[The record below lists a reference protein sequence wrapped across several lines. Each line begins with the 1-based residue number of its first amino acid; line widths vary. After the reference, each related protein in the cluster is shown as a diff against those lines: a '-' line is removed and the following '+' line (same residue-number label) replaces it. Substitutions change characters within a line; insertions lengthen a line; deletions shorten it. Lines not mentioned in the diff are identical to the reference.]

1 MIMTTTIIT
10 IIAETVYFSIYWRFK
25 EMHKVPCFPKITDQ
39 IFLGNI
45 VVPFLLYKMI
55 KNLINLFSA
64 VTIIQSRRAL
74 CIHVHV
80 LVLCLLSHEYNETW
94 LWKKKKYIA
103 KRNSKFPGARKCATS
118 FNQPGS
124 QKPMPMVCKTKTQ
137 GLQGQPSC
145 SHTHSSTR
153 VMIQVQL
160 NSAFPFLSGQPYR
173 YVLQKW
179 LSYGGRLLHAE
190 DKTVTWAKPNIETT
204 AFQTL
209 LFKLK
214 LGLFFHLHF
223 PLVSSLGV

>member
-1 MIMTTTIIT
+1 MHPCACTCVVFTITWVQWDLIM
-10 IIAETVYFSIYWRFK
+10 
-25 EMHKVPCFPKITDQ
+25 
-39 IFLGNI
+39 
-45 VVPFLLYKMI
+45 
-55 KNLINLFSA
+55 
-64 VTIIQSRRAL
+64 
-74 CIHVHV
+74 
-80 LVLCLLSHEYNETW
+80 
-94 LWKKKKYIA
+94 KKKKYIA

-179 LSYGGRLLHAE
+179 LSYGGRLLQAE